1 MFDDIFDTGDDTG
14 GEDDPAPLVPRP
26 ANIEENCSCL
36 DNPAILFLNSNL
48 LLELRKDWRLLYSRL
63 VTFQTF
69 NKKAGVFIIL
79 IFI

>member
-1 MFDDIFDTGDDTG
+1 MFDDIFDTGDDTAG
-14 GEDDPAPLVPRP
+14 KDDPAPLVPRP

-63 VTFQTF
+63 GHIS
-69 NKKAGVFIIL
+69 NIKKAL
-79 IFI
+79 